1 MPKKSRRRRRERS
14 KGRDSLPAAPP
25 PAKRVET
32 APGISWAG
40 LLGALLGFAPLFTLA
55 VEILV
60 DPPGV
65 GRPFAAVPLLM
76 ASIYVP
82 AIWASVARTERR
94 KSILRASLVAS
105 LILPFTA
112 SFIFGSVILFVMLA
126 PATALLWLALGGPRW
141 RR

>member
-1 MPKKSRRRRRERS
+1 MPKKSRRRKKQR
-14 KGRDSLPAAPP
+14 PAGTLAGP
-25 PAKRVET
+25 PAT
-32 APGISWAG
+32 APVAARARQRISWTG
-40 LLGALLGFAPLFTLA
+40 LIGAVLGFAPLFALA

-65 GRPFAAVPLLM
+65 GRPFATVPLLM
-76 ASIYVP
+76 AAMYVP
-82 AIWASVARTERR
+82 ALWASVARTERR
-94 KSILRASLVAS
+94 QAILRGSLVAS